1 MPLPRSSEMGYNSAM
16 PDELEARMKFII
28 EQQAKFEVDIQLL
41 KERQEE
47 TARAQEETAKAIAA
61 NTAAIQGNATS
72 IRGLV
77 DVSLSLTRLI
87 ERLAEAQTN
96 TEYKLN
102 ALIDTVDK
110 LVRRDGGAG

>member
-1 MPLPRSSEMGYNSAM
+1 MGYNTAM

-28 EQQAKFEVDIQLL
+28 EQQAKFEVDVQML

-47 TARAQEETAKAIAA
+47 ALRMVEGHSRQLEVHA
-61 NTAAIQGNATS
+61 GM
-72 IRGLV
+72 IRQLI
-77 DVSLSLTRLI
+77 DVNLSLTHHM

-102 ALIDTVDK
+102 ALVDTVDK
-110 LVRRDGGAG
+110 IVRHNGGAA

>member
-1 MPLPRSSEMGYNSAM
+1 MPLSRSLEIGYNTAM

-28 EQQAKFEVDIQLL
+28 EQQAKFEVDVQML

-47 TARAQEETAKAIAA
+47 ALRIVEGHSRQLEVHA
-61 NTAAIQGNATS
+61 GM
-72 IRGLV
+72 IRQLI
-77 DVSLSLTRLI
+77 DVNLSLTHHM

-102 ALIDTVDK
+102 ALVDTVDK
-110 LVRRDGGAG
+110 IVRHNGGAA